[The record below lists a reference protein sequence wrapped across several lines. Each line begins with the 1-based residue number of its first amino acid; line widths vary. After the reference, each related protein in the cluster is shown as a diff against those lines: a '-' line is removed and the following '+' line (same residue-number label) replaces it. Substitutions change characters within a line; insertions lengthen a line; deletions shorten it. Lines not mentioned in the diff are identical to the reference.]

1 MRCWNRSSSEAQS
14 LDAAKLKEA
23 ALKLNDK
30 IVTVTG
36 PYEIDD
42 TGKQFKNEFAV
53 MQNMP
58 NGPEVVYPPEVA
70 TAKAVYPVPRL
81 QGPQVA
87 AASQGAVARRRLQ
100 RDSHTEPP
108 NSRATAKAATDGNQ
122 RSRNDTMRARIGLSG
137 S

>member
-1 MRCWNRSSSEAQS
+1 VHRHLVEQIIIQAQS

-30 IVTVTG
+30 MVTVTG
-36 PYEIDD
+36 PYQIDA

-70 TAKAVYPVPRL
+70 TAKAIYPVPPYKDR
-81 QGPQVA
+81 
-87 AASQGAVARRRLQ
+87 
-100 RDSHTEPP
+100 
-108 NSRATAKAATDGNQ
+108 K
-122 RSRNDTMRARIGLSG
+122 
-137 S
+137 